1 MNPENLLYTK
11 DHEWIR
17 IDGDTGTVGIT
28 QYAQDT
34 LGEVV
39 YIELPKVGDAFDTHQ
54 SFGNVESVKAVSELF
69 LPLAGEVLE
78 ANSALK
84 DAPETLNS
92 DPYGAGWLIRIRIR
106 PGAEKSHL
114 LSSADYVAFLAAQ
127 S

>member
-1 MNPENLLYTK
+1 VNPENLLYTK

-92 DPYGAGWLIRIRIR
+92 DPYGAG
-106 PGAEKSHL
+106 
-114 LSSADYVAFLAAQ
+114 
-127 S
+127 